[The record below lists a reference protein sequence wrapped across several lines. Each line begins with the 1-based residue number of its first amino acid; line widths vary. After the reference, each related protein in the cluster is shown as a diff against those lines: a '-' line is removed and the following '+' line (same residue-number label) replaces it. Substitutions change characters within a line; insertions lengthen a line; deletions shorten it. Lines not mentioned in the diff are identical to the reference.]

1 MQLSEASMSAMRE
14 EARRRDPDNIDRNVA
29 AEILGVSLRTLQR
42 WHRQEIGPQR
52 KNEPHKRP
60 VRYSRVEV
68 DHWASS
74 HNSAA

>member
-1 MQLSEASMSAMRE
+1 
-14 EARRRDPDNIDRNVA
+14 
-29 AEILGVSLRTLQR
+29 LGVSLRTLQR

-68 DHWASS
+68 EHWASS